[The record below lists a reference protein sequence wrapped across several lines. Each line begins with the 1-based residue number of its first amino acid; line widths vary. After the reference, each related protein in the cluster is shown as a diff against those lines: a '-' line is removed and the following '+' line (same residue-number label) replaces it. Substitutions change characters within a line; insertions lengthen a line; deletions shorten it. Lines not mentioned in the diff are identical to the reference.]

1 MFGLFPRLGLGL
13 CLFVEPSELEGH
25 FMTNPVSSLPQ
36 AIECN
41 YQLANTRTLCRY
53 KAKEDLHANQE
64 EMDSK
69 KWLLRKEINQSG
81 DSLKGKPQTFLS
93 D

>member
-1 MFGLFPRLGLGL
+1 MSVCGT
-13 CLFVEPSELEGH
+13 ELEGH
-25 FMTNPVSSLPQ
+25 FMTNPVSFPRRKRLNATTYLQ
-36 AIECN
+36 
-41 YQLANTRTLCRY
+41 TRDTSPLDCRY
-53 KAKEDLHANQE
+53 KAKEDLHANRE

-69 KWLLRKEINQSG
+69 KWLLSKEINQSG